1 MTYDASNRKQIRVA
15 EKAATDLDAQRIE
28 FLRAALNT
36 IQGRTWF
43 YHFLAD
49 CGIFHID
56 PTFEP
61 HRDYF
66 ALGMRNAGMKTFSEI
81 KSYCP
86 DLYILMEQQEHA
98 RLISLAAA
106 TERASGTNLGR
117 DPQGRRPDIGDPTG
131 LLSDDADDPTVW
143 GDNHNGGE
151 G

>member
-15 EKAATDLDAQRIE
+15 EKAAADLNAQRIE

-66 ALGMRNAGMKTFSEI
+66 ALGLRNAGMKTFSEI
-81 KSYCP
+81 KSHCP

-106 TERASGTNLGR
+106 SERASGTNFGR
-117 DPQGRRPDIGDPTG
+117 DAQGRVSPADHPLAELVDDPFSTESGDPTQ
-131 LLSDDADDPTVW
+131 
-143 GDNHNGGE
+143 
-151 G
+151 